1 MRKHLMPM
9 LKTRWIRTIRFTRL
23 SASLA
28 LAFALGLAC
37 TTRDTDS
44 VRRADST
51 RAAAAQAPLE
61 GIVGTDVPTP
71 DVLARD
77 SAPNVI
83 SHAGHGGDVE
93 LFSAAMLAHVG
104 DSLARG
110 RTTGHTLRSHD
121 VVQYVQVRRVTSGVP
136 EVHDRW
142 IDVTLVQAGRGTLLV
157 GGHVVG
163 SHVES
168 AGEHRGGAI
177 EAGTAHAIAA
187 GDLMMI
193 PAGMPHQYRIAA
205 GDSLRYL
212 TTKVLDRSAR

>member
-1 MRKHLMPM
+1 MTTPELGSARTVRS
-9 LKTRWIRTIRFTRL
+9 TRV
-23 SASLA
+23 LA
-28 LAFALGLAC
+28 PLATSRALLCVLGLAC
-37 TTRDTDS
+37 TTQDTDS

-51 RAAAAQAPLE
+51 RATAQEPLDAV
-61 GIVGTDVPTP
+61 VGTGVPTP
-71 DVLARD
+71 GAPAPD
-77 SAPNVI
+77 SDPSMAPQ
-83 SHAGHGGDVE
+83 AGHGGDVE
-93 LFSAAMLAHVG
+93 LFPAAMLAHVG
-104 DSLARG
+104 DSLSRG

-121 VVQYVQVRRVTSGVP
+121 VVQYVQVRRATSGVP

-142 IDVTLVQAGRGTLLV
+142 IDVTLVQAGRGTLLS
-157 GGHVVG
+157 GGRVVG

-177 EAGTAHAIAA
+177 EAGTSLAIAA